1 MKKYVFILV
10 FIRTYEKYD
19 FIEYKNM
26 NKTNTTYVNSNTN
39 TNPTCKKSNTII
51 FARHSDNGNIRL
63 TNFKTVKPLM
73 RKSKTSEGFYSLK
86 EEPHF

>member
-1 MKKYVFILV
+1 MK
-10 FIRTYEKYD
+10 KYD
-19 FIEYKNM
+19 FIESENTNKNNM
-26 NKTNTTYVNSNTN
+26 KYVNSNMN
-39 TNPTCKKSNTII
+39 TTCKKSNTII